1 MPVAAMQQ
9 AVKDKGF
16 DPGAVDGIEGPKT
29 ASALKDY
36 EKSENVTMTGK
47 LYPGTAAKLGMKRQ
61 SR

>member
-1 MPVAAMQQ
+1 MQQ

-47 LYPGTAAKLGMKRQ
+47 LYPGTAAKIGMKRQ

>member
-9 AVKDKGF
+9 AVD
-16 DPGAVDGIEGPKT
+16 
-29 ASALKDY
+29 
-36 EKSENVTMTGK
+36 VTMTGK